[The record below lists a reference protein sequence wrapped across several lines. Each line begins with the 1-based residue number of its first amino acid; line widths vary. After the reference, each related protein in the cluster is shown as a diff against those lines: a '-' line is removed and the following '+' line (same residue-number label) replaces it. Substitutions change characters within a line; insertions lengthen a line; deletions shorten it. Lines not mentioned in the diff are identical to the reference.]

1 MLSNDCK
8 TDTQTTR
15 QSSSAVSPETADKNE
30 TTSQDI
36 NETNDGITGGTVGE
50 KKGRQKRGGKALVK
64 TKKKDDVERYVKL
77 ARSNRGKK
85 KYVTGLQSFN
95 FNQLIAQNFI
105 LIKMSKV
112 SNL

>member
-15 QSSSAVSPETADKNE
+15 QSSSAVSSETGDKSE
-30 TTSQDI
+30 ATSQDI
-36 NETNDGITGGTVGE
+36 EANDGITGGTVGE

-95 FNQLIAQNFI
+95 FNQLIAQHFV
-105 LIKMSKV
+105 LINMRKV